1 MIFMKVKQ
9 MLLNRISEIK
19 SYIFDAKLMLFSYPT
34 RKDVLMCSLLRRSI
48 FNMESEICILESQ
61 AKLLS
66 KRMGGLL

>member
-9 MLLNRISEIK
+9 MLLSKISEIK
-19 SYIFDAKLMLFSYPT
+19 SYIFAAKLLLISYPT
-34 RKDVLMCSLLRRSI
+34 RKDTTMCSILRRSI
-48 FNMESEICILESQ
+48 FNMESEMFILESQ